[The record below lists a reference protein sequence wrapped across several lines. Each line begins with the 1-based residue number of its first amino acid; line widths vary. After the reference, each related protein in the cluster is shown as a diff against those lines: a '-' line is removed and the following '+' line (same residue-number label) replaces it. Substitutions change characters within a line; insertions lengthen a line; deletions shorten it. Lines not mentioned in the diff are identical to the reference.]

1 MKTLFT
7 AYKVAIICLLLCVA
21 CPLYASHNN
30 LQDTRIILHM
40 QNVSLKQVFNE
51 IENQSGYSF
60 LLRNNDINVDQN
72 VSIHVENKSIKEVL
86 DILFKN
92 KDVTYD
98 VDEKRISVYKPTSS
112 LQQSKRT
119 HRISGIVKDQNN
131 DPVAGASVSVIQST
145 NGTVTDM
152 DGHFSLDV
160 PEGATLQVSFI
171 GYKPQHVV
179 IGNRTVFDITLQED
193 SQALD
198 EVVVVGFGTQK
209 KVNLTG
215 SVGIA
220 TSKDFESRP
229 VQNAVLA
236 LQGVVPGL
244 NISNSGN
251 GGELNA
257 AKSIDIRGTGT
268 IGNTSSSPLVL
279 IDGMEGDLRALNP
292 QDIESVSVLKDA
304 AASSIYGSRAPFGVI
319 LITTKTGKTGRAQIN
334 YNVNV
339 RFNTPVM
346 LPELQNSY
354 QFVNYF
360 NEAQFNT
367 NQSNLFDAA
376 YVQLVKDYMDG
387 KLDPNNVVGDYGTG
401 GGGKWNYDYTYANVN
416 WLKEYYRSM
425 SPSQEHNVSV
435 SGGTEKINYYISGN
449 YMGQEGFM
457 RYGTDTEDRF
467 TLTAKI
473 SGQLTKLFKLDFNSR
488 FIRDDYARPSIM
500 NTDFYDNLLRRARPT
515 RAIKDPNGYYMT
527 DINYI
532 QALEDGGRYK
542 EQKDDLY
549 NQMKITFTPL
559 KNWNIIA
566 EMNIRTSGNWQH
578 TDYKRVYAHYQNDPD
593 AVYVANGTSPN
604 LDSVREY
611 SYKSTY
617 LNPNVYSN
625 YSFNLD
631 KNNFALM
638 LGFQAEREKL
648 RSLTG
653 YRSGMIST
661 DMPVLDLTTDIDN
674 TTVGGNYDNWATAGF
689 FGRLNYDYDGRY
701 LAEVNLRYDGSSRF
715 RTDQRWIWTP
725 SFSLGWNIAREEFWE
740 NWVGVIQT
748 LKVRGSYGELA
759 NQNTSSYYPT
769 YQTITTGTSSGTWL
783 IDGAKPN
790 TATAPSLI
798 SSVLTW
804 EKVRTMNIGLDWG
817 AFNNRF
823 TGSFDYFV
831 RKTLNMVGPGVELP
845 VTLGTSVP
853 NTNNCDLKTYGWEF
867 ELAWRDRTGDF
878 NYGVKL
884 NVSDSQTRI
893 LRYANPTGSLSSS
906 YIQGELINNIYGYTT
921 LGIAKSDEE
930 MEAHLASLPNGGQS
944 AIGSSWAAGDIM
956 YADINGD
963 GKISNGDNTIY
974 DMGDKKKIGNS
985 TPRFRT
991 GITFD
996 ASYKGFDFQMFWQ
1009 GVLKRDYDPGEDN
1022 MVFWGANTGNWQ
1034 STFFTDHLDYFRSED
1049 DTSIFGANLD
1059 AYYPRPLFSTKNKKT
1074 QTRFVQNAAYMRLK
1088 NLQLGYTFPR
1098 VVLNTLRLQNL
1109 RIYVSG
1115 ENLLTIT
1122 KLSNTM
1128 DPETAGIGRKGG
1140 TVYPLS
1146 RTYSLGLSVNF

>member
-1 MKTLFT
+1 MSFT
-7 AYKVAIICLLLCVA
+7 TYKVAIICLLLCVA
-21 CPLYASHNN
+21 CPLFASHDL
-30 LQDTRIILHM
+30 LQDPRITLHLK
-40 QNVSLKQVFNE
+40 NVSLKQVFNE

-60 LLRNNDINVDQN
+60 LLRNNDVDVEQN
-72 VSIHVENKSIKEVL
+72 VSINVENRSIKDIL
-86 DILFKN
+86 DILFEN

-98 VDEKRISVYKPTSS
+98 VKERRISVYRSTDSS
-112 LQQSKRT
+112 LQSKKIR
-119 HRISGIVKDQNN
+119 RISGIVKDSHNE
-131 DPVAGASVSVIQST
+131 PVAGASVSVLQTT

-152 DGHFSLDV
+152 DGNFTLDI
-160 PEGATLQVSFI
+160 PEGSTLQVSFI
-171 GYKPQHVV
+171 GYRPQNVV
-179 IGNRTVFDITLQED
+179 VGNRTILDITLQED
-193 SQALD
+193 TQALD
-198 EVVVVGFGTQK
+198 EIVVVGFGTQK

-215 SVGIA
+215 SVGVA

-244 NISNSGN
+244 NITNSGN

-268 IGNTSSSPLVL
+268 IGNTSSSPLIL
-279 IDGMEGDLRALNP
+279 IDGMAGDLKALNP

-319 LITTKTGKTGRAQIN
+319 LITTKTGKTGRAQVN

-367 NQSNLFDAA
+367 NQSILFDAA

-416 WLKEYYRSM
+416 WLEEYYRSM
-425 SPSQEHNVSV
+425 APSQEHNVSV
-435 SGGTEKINYYISGN
+435 SGGTEKINYYLSGN
-449 YMGQEGFM
+449 YMSQDGFM

-473 SGQLTKLFKLDFNSR
+473 SGQLTKHFKLDYNSR
-488 FIRDDYARPSIM
+488 FIRDDYARPSVM

-549 NQMKITFTPL
+549 NQMKVTFTPL
-559 KNWNIIA
+559 KDWNIIA
-566 EMNIRTSGNWQH
+566 EMNVRTSGQWQH
-578 TDYKRVYAHYQNDPD
+578 TDYKRVYAHYQNDPSEI
-593 AVYVANGTSPN
+593 YVANGTSPN

-625 YSFNLD
+625 YSFSLD
-631 KNNFALM
+631 KNNFAVM
-638 LGFQAEREKL
+638 IGFQAEREKL

-661 DMPVLDLTTDIDN
+661 DMPILDLTTDIDN
-674 TTVGGNYDNWATAGF
+674 TTVGGNYNNWATAGF
-689 FGRLNYDYDGRY
+689 FGRLNYDYNGRY
-701 LAEVNLRYDGSSRF
+701 MAEVNLRYDGSSRF
-715 RTDQRWIWTP
+715 RADQRWIWTP
-725 SFSLGWNIAREEFWE
+725 SFSLGWNIARENFWE
-740 NWVGVIQT
+740 NWVDVIQT
-748 LKVRGSYGELA
+748 LKFRGSYGELA

-769 YQTITTGTSSGTWL
+769 YQTITTGTSNGTWL
-783 IDGAKPN
+783 INGAKPN
-790 TATAPSLI
+790 TATVPSLI
-798 SSVLTW
+798 SSTLTW
-804 EKVRTMNIGLDWG
+804 EKVRTTNIGLDWG
-817 AFNNRF
+817 ALNNRF
-823 TGSFDYFV
+823 TGSLDYFV

-853 NTNNCDLKTYGWEF
+853 NTNNCDLKTYGWEL
-867 ELAWRDRTGDF
+867 ELAWRDHVGDF
-878 NYGVKL
+878 SYGVKM
-884 NVSDSQTRI
+884 NISDSQTKI
-893 LRYANPTGSLSSS
+893 LRYANPTGSMSGS
-906 YIQGELINNIYGYTT
+906 YIEGELINNIYGYTT
-921 LGIAKSDEE
+921 LGIAKTDEE

-944 AIGSSWAAGDIM
+944 AIGSSWAAGDVM

-1049 DTSIFGANLD
+1049 DTSIFGVNID
-1059 AYYPRPLFSTKNKKT
+1059 GYYPRPLFNTKNKKT

-1088 NLQLGYTFPR
+1088 NLQLGYTFPK

>member
-1 MKTLFT
+1 MKMPFSSS
-7 AYKVAIICLLLCVA
+7 KVAIICLLLCLA
-21 CPLYASHNN
+21 CPLFASHNS
-30 LQDTRIILHM
+30 LQDTRITLHL
-40 QNVSLKQVFNE
+40 QDVSLKQVFNE
-51 IENQSGYSF
+51 IEDQSGYSF
-60 LLRNNDINVDQN
+60 LLRNNDVNVEQN
-72 VSIHVENKSIKEVL
+72 VSIHVENKSIKDIL
-86 DILFKN
+86 DILFENKN
-92 KDVTYD
+92 VTYD
-98 VDEKRISVYKPTSS
+98 VKEKKISVYRSTDSFAQVKKT
-112 LQQSKRT
+112 R
-119 HRISGIVKDQNN
+119 RISGIVRDSHNE
-131 DPVAGASVSVIQST
+131 PIAGASVSVLQTT

-152 DGHFSLDV
+152 DGHFTLDV
-160 PEGATLQVSFI
+160 PEGSTLQISFI
-171 GYKPQHVV
+171 GYKSQNVAV
-179 IGNRTVFDITLQED
+179 GNRSVLNIALQED
-193 SQALD
+193 TQALD

-244 NISNSGN
+244 NITNSGN

-268 IGNTSSSPLVL
+268 IGNTSSSPLIL
-279 IDGMEGDLRALNP
+279 IDGMEGDLKALNP

-319 LITTKTGKTGRAQIN
+319 LITTKTGKMGRAQVN

-354 QFVNYF
+354 EFVNYF

-367 NQSNLFDAA
+367 NQSSLFDAA

-387 KLDPNNVVGDYGTG
+387 KLDPNNVVGDYGKG
-401 GGGKWNYDYTYANVN
+401 GGGKWNYDYTYANID
-416 WLKEYYRSM
+416 WLKEYYRNM
-425 SPSQEHNVSV
+425 APSQEHNMSV
-435 SGGTEKINYYISGN
+435 SGGTEKINYYLSGN
-449 YMGQEGFM
+449 YMGQDGFM

-473 SGQLTKLFKLDFNSR
+473 SGQLTKHFKLDYNSR
-488 FIRDDYARPSIM
+488 FIRDDYARPSVM

-515 RAIKDPNGYYMT
+515 RAIKDPNGYYMS

-549 NQMKITFTPL
+549 NQMKVTFTPL
-559 KNWNIIA
+559 KDWNIIA
-566 EMNIRTSGNWQH
+566 EMNIRTSGKWQH
-578 TDYKRVYAHYQNDPD
+578 TDYKRVYAHYQNDPE

-617 LNPNVYSN
+617 LNPNVYTN
-625 YSFNLD
+625 YSFGIN
-631 KNNFALM
+631 KNNFTVM

-661 DMPVLDLTTDIDN
+661 DMPILDLTTDIDN

-701 LAEVNLRYDGSSRF
+701 MAEVNLRYDGSSRF
-715 RTDQRWIWTP
+715 RADQRWIWTP
-725 SFSLGWNIAREEFWE
+725 SFSLGWNLARENFWE
-740 NWVGVIQT
+740 NWVNVIQT
-748 LKVRGSYGELA
+748 LKLRGSYGELA

-783 IDGAKPN
+783 IDGTKPN

-804 EKVRTMNIGLDWG
+804 EKVRTTNVGLDWG

-845 VTLGTSVP
+845 VALGTSVP
-853 NTNNCDLKTYGWEF
+853 NTNNCDLKTYGWEL
-867 ELAWRDRTGDF
+867 ELAWRDHVGDF
-878 NYGVKL
+878 SYGVKM
-884 NVSDSQTRI
+884 NISDSQTKI
-893 LRYANPTGSLSSS
+893 LRYANPTGSLSGS
-906 YIQGELINNIYGYTT
+906 YIEGELINNIYGYTT
-921 LGIAKSDEE
+921 LGIAKTDEE
-930 MEAHLASLPNGGQS
+930 MESHLASLPNGGQS

-1022 MVFWGANTGNWQ
+1022 MVFWGVNTGNWQ
-1034 STFFTDHLDYFRSED
+1034 STFFTDHLDYFRPED

-1059 AYYPRPLFSTKNKKT
+1059 GYYPRPLFSTKNKKT

-1088 NLQLGYTFPR
+1088 NLQLGYTFPK
-1098 VVLNTLRLQNL
+1098 VVINTLRLQNL
-1109 RIYVSG
+1109 RVYVSG
-1115 ENLLTIT
+1115 ENLLTVT
-1122 KLSNTM
+1122 KLSTTM